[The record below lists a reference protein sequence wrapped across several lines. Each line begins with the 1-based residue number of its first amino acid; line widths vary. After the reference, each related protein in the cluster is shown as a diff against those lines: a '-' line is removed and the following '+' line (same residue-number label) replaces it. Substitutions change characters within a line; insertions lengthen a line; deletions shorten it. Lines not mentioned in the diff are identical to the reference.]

1 MRIFCYLINSEF
13 SSQKGINQL
22 FLWKSCEK
30 WLILHDENAL
40 FKGAV
45 FARIQDGRKWRIICE
60 LLEGMKYADNKENKE
75 VTETQN
81 PAFDYE
87 KAWHLRNN

>member
-1 MRIFCYLINSEF
+1 MP
-13 SSQKGINQL
+13 
-22 FLWKSCEK
+22 
-30 WLILHDENAL
+30 L

-75 VTETQN
+75 VIETQN
-81 PAFDYE
+81 PAFDYD